1 VIRSAKPA
9 DVDAVLRLWSEV
21 VEHASIEDQVEDLH
35 RLLARD
41 PEALLVAEDEDGV
54 VGTLV
59 VGWDGWRGNLY
70 RLAVAREGRR
80 RGIAGALVAEGER
93 RLAAMG
99 CRRVSALVIESED
112 VAQAFW
118 AAGGFEPDRNVA
130 RFVKNL
136 GSG

>member
-1 VIRSAKPA
+1 VIRSATPA

-21 VEHASIEDQVEDLH
+21 IEHASIEDQVEDLH

-41 PEALLVAEDEDGV
+41 AEALLVAEDEDGV

-118 AAGGFEPDRNVA
+118 AARGFEPDRNLA

-136 GSG
+136 E